1 MKKTIPISLTLL
13 ILTAVLH
20 LSIATHYCHGNETAM
35 KVSLTGKLADCGMG
49 SSEKVLPVVSGTY
62 FSKHCCDDVIIFC
75 GIDSNYTP
83 SFSIVPES
91 FQYIFQVFPIH
102 SGIHV
107 NPCTDLIPLYTNV
120 SPPGALMSTNV
131 DLSDICI
138 FRI

>member
-1 MKKTIPISLTLL
+1 MKKITSISLTFL

-35 KVSLTGKLADCGMG
+35 KVSLTGKLAGCGME
-49 SSEKVLPVVSGTY
+49 SSEKVLPIVSGTY
-62 FSKHCCDDVIIFC
+62 FSRHCCDDVIIFC

-91 FQYIFQVFPIH
+91 FQYIFQVFAIQP
-102 SGIHV
+102 GIHI
-107 NPCTDLIPLYTNV
+107 NSSADLIPLYANV

-131 DLSDICI
+131 DLSEICI

>member
-1 MKKTIPISLTLL
+1 MKKTISISLTLL

-62 FSKHCCDDVIIFC
+62 FSKHCCDNVVIFC

-83 SFSIVPES
+83 SFSIVPETY
-91 FQYIFQVFPIH
+91 QYTFQVFAIQQ
-102 SGIHV
+102 GIHV
-107 NPCTDLIPLYTNV
+107 NSYAGLIPLYTNV

-131 DLSDICI
+131 DLSDICV